1 MLEKLAKSIEEI
13 NVLAEHYRTCHN
25 VAAIESLAKEHSI
38 SKEDMDAF
46 IAGKRKFL
54 LKVLLTRQSAS
65 ATEKLTEEMLL
76 LQDSGYATVL
86 GTGYATV
93 IGTYLLDLARK
104 DPVMKE
110 VILQPHKTLR
120 RCIEY
125 VHEKAYETALKK
137 AKKEGKAGVGQNTG
151 IAIGST
157 EVFAWVIDYY
167 LLDDRKDME
176 KKAQEEKDTIKKAWK
191 KAESIRALSTKSNDS
206 DTKKDVSEEALVAA
220 KPAAKKK
227 EEPEQLSLFN
237 LGA

>member
-1 MLEKLAKSIEEI
+1 MLEKLAKSIEEV
-13 NVLAEHYRTCHN
+13 NVLAEHYRTCQN
-25 VAAIESLAKEHSI
+25 VAAIESLAKECFI
-38 SKEDMDAF
+38 SKEDTDAF
-46 IAGKRKFL
+46 IAGKRNFL
-54 LKVLLTRQSAS
+54 LKVLLTQSVS
-65 ATEKLTEEMLL
+65 VTEKLTEEMLL

-86 GTGYATV
+86 GT
-93 IGTYLLDLARK
+93 YLLDLARK
-104 DPVMKE
+104 DPVMKD

-120 RCIEY
+120 HCIEY

-206 DTKKDVSEEALVAA
+206 DTKKDVSEEALVTA
-220 KPAAKKK
+220 KPVAKKK

>member
-1 MLEKLAKSIEEI
+1 MLEKLAKSIEEV
-13 NVLAEHYRTCHN
+13 NVLAEHYRTCQN
-25 VAAIESLAKEHSI
+25 VAAIESLAKECFI
-38 SKEDMDAF
+38 SKEDTDVF

-54 LKVLLTRQSAS
+54 LKVLLTQSVS
-65 ATEKLTEEMLL
+65 VTEKLTEEMLL

-86 GTGYATV
+86 GT
-93 IGTYLLDLARK
+93 YLLDLARK
-104 DPVMKE
+104 DPVMKD

-120 RCIEY
+120 HCIEY
-125 VHEKAYETALKK
+125 VHEKAYETALEK
-137 AKKEGKAGVGQNTG
+137 AKKEGKTGVGQNAG

-191 KAESIRALSTKSNDS
+191 KAWKKAESIRALSTKSNDS
-206 DTKKDVSEEALVAA
+206 DTKKDVSEEALVTA
-220 KPAAKKK
+220 KPVAKKK

>member
-1 MLEKLAKSIEEI
+1 MLEKLAKSIEEV
-13 NVLAEHYRTCHN
+13 NVLAEHYRTCQN
-25 VAAIESLAKEHSI
+25 VAAIESLAKECFI
-38 SKEDMDAF
+38 SKEDTDAF

-54 LKVLLTRQSAS
+54 LKVLLTRSVS
-65 ATEKLTEEMLL
+65 VTEKLTEEMLL

-86 GTGYATV
+86 GT
-93 IGTYLLDLARK
+93 YLLDLARK
-104 DPVMKE
+104 DPVMKD

-120 RCIEY
+120 HCIEY
-125 VHEKAYETALKK
+125 VHEKAYETALEK
-137 AKKEGKAGVGQNTG
+137 AKKEGKTGVGQNAG

-206 DTKKDVSEEALVAA
+206 DTKKDVSEEALVTA
-220 KPAAKKK
+220 KPVAKKK

>member
-46 IAGKRKFL
+46 IAGKRNFL

-76 LQDSGYATVL
+76 LQDP
-86 GTGYATV
+86 GYATV

-191 KAESIRALSTKSNDS
+191 RADSIRTLSAKSKDA
-206 DTKKDVSEEALVAA
+206 DTKKDVSEDAKVAA
-220 KPAAKKK
+220 KPAVQKK

>member
-1 MLEKLAKSIEEI
+1 M
-13 NVLAEHYRTCHN
+13 
-25 VAAIESLAKEHSI
+25 
-38 SKEDMDAF
+38 
-46 IAGKRKFL
+46 G
-54 LKVLLTRQSAS
+54 QSGS
-65 ATEKLTEEMLL
+65 VTEKLTEEMLL

-86 GTGYATV
+86 GT
-93 IGTYLLDLARK
+93 YLLDLARK
-104 DPVMKE
+104 DPVMKD

-120 RCIEY
+120 HCIEY
-125 VHEKAYETALKK
+125 VHEKAYETALEK
-137 AKKEGKAGVGQNTG
+137 AKKEGKTGVGQNAG

-220 KPAAKKK
+220 KPVAKKK

>member
-46 IAGKRKFL
+46 IAGKRNFL

-76 LQDSGYATVL
+76 LQDP
-86 GTGYATV
+86 GYATV

-176 KKAQEEKDTIKKAWK
+176 KKRRKKDTIKKAWK
-191 KAESIRALSTKSNDS
+191 SGNLWGVSNKIQMIQI
-206 DTKKDVSEEALVAA
+206 KKDVSEEGAGDSKASSEKERGTGAA
-220 KPAAKKK
+220 
-227 EEPEQLSLFN
+227 FFI
-237 LGA
+237 